1 MNHYQGG
8 GLSGSV
14 YTSNENQLVAVV
26 YNQETGKSWETL
38 ILDNKYSFSDIPAGG
53 YFLQIYEQHNID
65 SNKIS
70 LKFFPGSWTPFIPS
84 SNFSD
89 YIGPIEVRKNW
100 KIKGIDVNFD

>member
-1 MNHYQGG
+1 M
-8 GLSGSV
+8 
-14 YTSNENQLVAVV
+14 E
-26 YNQETGKSWETL
+26 
-38 ILDNKYSFSDIPAGG
+38 IMI
-53 YFLQIYEQHNID
+53 FLQEILSLFIHNID
-65 SNKIS
+65 SNKNS